1 MKFTRRQL
9 IRKSAHFAGIGLA
22 SNIIPISVFAENLNY
37 GPKEGLARLHWNENY
52 YGPSER
58 AIEAIKTSSFKGAYY
73 PDHLVDYL
81 KSMIADY
88 NGLDNAN
95 IAISAGSTQALTILS
110 QVKARQGTILS
121 SGLTYDVH
129 LSLAKN
135 SGARVIRV
143 NDNEDMTIDLQSIES
158 LSRKNVSVVFIVN
171 PNNPSGMII
180 NSELLRESVKRM
192 SENALV
198 VVDEAYNEVTSEPET
213 NSMVDLVRDGYNV
226 AISRTFSKIYGL
238 AGQRVGYMIGQPDVI
253 NEIRFN
259 GTGEA
264 SLSMAGVSAAIASYE
279 DKDFMNFSRD
289 KINQAKEIVENGLKS
304 NGLSY
309 LPSETNFILV
319 NLGNIDADKFRDE
332 MLKENIL
339 IRGKY
344 GDYHNWSRVS
354 MGNLSDVQRYVDA
367 IPKAL
372 TNLSV

>member
-9 IRKSAHFAGIGLA
+9 IRQSSHFAGIGLV
-22 SNIIPISVFAENLNY
+22 SNIIPFPVFAENLNY

-158 LSRKNVSVVFIVN
+158 LSKKNVSVVFIVN

-319 NLGNIDADKFRDE
+319 NLGSIDADKFRDE